1 MLDRKID
8 AVNTLL
14 FCFFAVSACF
24 GFLDNAELSGRSFA
38 VFSAESSM
46 FLYPIASY
54 ELYAC
59 SLPTKRLM
67 DTWSLH

>member
-14 FCFFAVSACF
+14 FCFFCCKCI

-46 FLYPIASY
+46 FFVSHRKL
-54 ELYAC
+54 
-59 SLPTKRLM
+59 
-67 DTWSLH
+67 